1 MRSCVSFKTARLRA
15 TVALLTPVTAATALP
30 DRRRVAAPLCR
41 QGSSTTRPW
50 HSNAPQRCASP
61 RPSSQTA
68 LAAVLRLR
76 RRSSGRSLPTRAG
89 WTCGFGSAHGAF
101 RPCQKTVART
111 SVRCKDLPSITTA
124 EAFCLL
130 SRRRFRLIHAEGTG
144 HAQHCPYLTDRTG
157 RFKDKYRE
165 VAHSQGVQWSPRR
178 LGFGPPDQF
187 VRQLRERFT

>member
-1 MRSCVSFKTARLRA
+1 
-15 TVALLTPVTAATALP
+15 LLTPVTAATALP
-30 DRRRVAAPLCR
+30 DRRRVATPLCR

-89 WTCGFGSAHGAF
+89 WTCGFGSARGAF

-111 SVRCKDLPSITTA
+111 SVRCKDLPSITTPRRS
-124 EAFCLL
+124 AFCPA
-130 SRRRFRLIHAEGTG
+130 SVPSDSCRGHG
-144 HAQHCPYLTDRTG
+144 HAQHCPYLTERPG

-165 VAHSQGVQWSPRR
+165 VAHGQGVQWSPRR